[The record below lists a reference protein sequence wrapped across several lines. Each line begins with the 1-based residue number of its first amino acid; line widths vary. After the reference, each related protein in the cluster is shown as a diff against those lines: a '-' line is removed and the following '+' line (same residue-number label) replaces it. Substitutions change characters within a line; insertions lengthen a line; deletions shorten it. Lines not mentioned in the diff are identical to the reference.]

1 MSEQIVKLPQ
11 EGERLGSG
19 IVLSLISTGGSAYV
33 YKTWA
38 ETMEIHRA
46 IKVMSPDAEPDVRD
60 RFSTEARINS
70 KLIHP
75 NIVHC
80 YNFGQ
85 TAGGLPYLEME
96 YIAGP
101 SLASIIL
108 KRGGLPVSVALAV
121 TSGILDALTY
131 AHTVKYTLYDKQHV
145 GIIHRDLKPANIIIN
160 VDGIP
165 KLMDF
170 GIARPIDFS
179 IHTVAGTVPGT
190 VAYMSPEAC
199 AGGDLDFRSDIFQVG
214 ICLYE
219 MLSGVPAFPQMD
231 LTSLLAAK
239 SDGKIQPLET
249 LVRGLP
255 LPVIVFVR
263 KCLALNPAD
272 RFESAQTC
280 LAGLRAL
287 CTPSEIASSTDIIQS
302 FLEGRKPAAVET
314 ASLTRKSRVRLA
326 LSLSAVLLIGA
337 GAAFIFF
344 RSGSVEPSR
353 ETARAS
359 GPVVSTALPVQTPAP
374 APSPAIPAP
383 QKPALVSPAATS
395 RPSERI
401 SRSNPAPAFK
411 TAHRAPTGSDTASK
425 ITTAPQDMALSTLE
439 EGRGFLSAGRLNDAL
454 AAFQK
459 ALRLPSQR
467 PRQEIVRQCIYGSA
481 KCTAALYGR
490 GEVPVSNFKAAW
502 QSVMN
507 TFPAES
513 PEHSEAAAHLKEFQ

>member
-1 MSEQIVKLPQ
+1 MSEQTVKLPQ

-38 ETMEIHRA
+38 EAMEIHRA
-46 IKVMSPDAEPDVRD
+46 VKVMAPDAEPDVRD

-96 YIAGP
+96 YISGP
-101 SLASIIL
+101 SLASVIS
-108 KRGGLPVSVALAV
+108 KRGALPVPVALVV
-121 TSGILDALTY
+121 TLGLLDALTY

-160 VDGIP
+160 GEGIP

-170 GIARPIDFS
+170 GIARPVDFS

-190 VAYMSPEAC
+190 IAYMSPEAC

-219 MLSGVPAFPQMD
+219 MLSGVPAFPQTD

-239 SDGKIQPLET
+239 GEGKVQPLEA
-249 LVRGLP
+249 LVRGLS
-255 LPVIVFVR
+255 LPVLSFVR

-280 LAGLRAL
+280 LTALRAL
-287 CTPSEIASSTDIIQS
+287 LTPAEIASSEETIQA
-302 FLEGRKPAAVET
+302 FLEGRKPAST
-314 ASLTRKSRVRLA
+314 DGTNLPGKSRVRFVMALA
-326 LSLSAVLLIGA
+326 AGLLIIA
-337 GAAFIFF
+337 GAAFFLIS
-344 RSGSVEPSR
+344 SGLLSPSR
-353 ETARAS
+353 
-359 GPVVSTALPVQTPAP
+359 LPVQVSTPVIPASLPVQAP
-374 APSPAIPAP
+374 APVLNPSVSPLTDPSAVRSAGTSRVPD
-383 QKPALVSPAATS
+383 KVSRSSSPAA
-395 RPSERI
+395 P
-401 SRSNPAPAFK
+401 K
-411 TAHRAPTGSDTASK
+411 TLLKAQDTAVK
-425 ITTAPQDMALSTLE
+425 AVPPQDLALAALE
-439 EGRGFLSAGRLNDAL
+439 EGRGLLTSGRLNDAL
-454 AAFQK
+454 ASFQK
-459 ALRLPSQR
+459 ALRLPTQR
-467 PRQEIVRQCIYGSA
+467 PRQEIVRQCVYGSA
-481 KCTAALYGR
+481 QCNSALYSR
-490 GEVPVSNFKAAW
+490 GEVPVSNLKAAW
-502 QSVMN
+502 QSVLN
-507 TFPAES
+507 TFPAAS
-513 PEHSEAAAHLKEFQ
+513 PEYSEASARLKEIR